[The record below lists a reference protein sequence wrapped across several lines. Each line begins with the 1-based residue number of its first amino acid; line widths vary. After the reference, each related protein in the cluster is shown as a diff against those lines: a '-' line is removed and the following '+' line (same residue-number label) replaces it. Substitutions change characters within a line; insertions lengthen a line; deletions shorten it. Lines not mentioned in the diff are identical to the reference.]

1 MAIVN
6 ISGTKGHSYQETIA
20 TGTNGDSVIV
30 HPLNGKPLTCTLIAG
45 AGTGKIQF
53 TTSSEAAV
61 IAGTAT
67 WQDWEGVTTG
77 TGSDVLI
84 GAVTAVRGVSTSGE
98 VKIELV
104 Y

>member
-6 ISGTKGHSYQETIA
+6 IIGKQGYAYQETIA
-20 TGTNGDSVIV
+20 SGNGDSVIV

-45 AGTGKIQF
+45 SNTGKIQF

-77 TGSDVLI
+77 TGSDVLV

-98 VKIELV
+98 VKVELV

>member
-20 TGTNGDSVIV
+20 SGNGDSVIV

-45 AGTGKIQF
+45 SNTGKIQF

-77 TGSDVLI
+77 TGSDVLV
-84 GAVTAVRGVSTSGE
+84 GAVTAVRGVSADGE
-98 VKIELV
+98 VKVEFV